1 MEQGQ
6 RPCFLHSDKYRR
18 VAMAP
23 QVHLTKESSFCGS
36 NYPPKLPLLCLAQMK
51 KKKQKILES
60 CQMPALSIIPLNS
73 HVNPRASYSSG
84 YRWGSCGLNN

>member
-6 RPCFLHSDKYRR
+6 RPWFLHSDKYGR
-18 VAMAP
+18 VAMAS

-36 NYPPKLPLLCLAQMK
+36 DYPPKLPPLCLAQMK
-51 KKKQKILES
+51 KMKQKIIKAR
-60 CQMPALSIIPLNS
+60 QMPALPIIPLNS
-73 HVNPRASYSSG
+73 HGNPGASYPCG